1 MQMQRMGMWTWGSG
15 ESGANGEH
23 CPDTHVLPRVKQI
36 ASGELPYSTGSSAP
50 CSAMTWGRRE
60 AGRETQEEGNV
71 CIHIADSHCC
81 KTETQTTRQ
90 SDYTPPTTTT
100 TTTKTRKCRQG
111 EGEPKLELIISFFKV
126 RTPINSSLS
135 LLFTATLQLFYVMCR
150 TEIMRNSSLDT
161 MALLWKL
168 PLEKEGH
175 LRSQRNSDVAARKR
189 EFPDLGKVLG

>member
-15 ESGANGEH
+15 ESGTNREH
-23 CPDTHVLPRVKQI
+23 CTDTHVLPRVKQT
-36 ASGELPYSTGSSAP
+36 ARGELPYSTGSSAR
-50 CSAMTWGRRE
+50 CSATTRGRRE
-60 AGRETQEEGNV
+60 AGRETQEEGNI

-81 KTETQTTRQ
+81 KTETKTTRQ
-90 SDYTPPTTTT
+90 SDYTPT
-100 TTTKTRKCRQG
+100 TTTKTRKRCQG

-135 LLFTATLQLFYVMCR
+135 LLFTATLQLFYVMCH
-150 TEIMRNSSLDT
+150 TEIMRNSSLEI

-175 LRSQRNSDVAARKR
+175 LRSQRNSDLAARKG
-189 EFPDLGKVLG
+189 EFPGLGKVLG